1 MFKYYLG
8 LALHNLRRNTV
19 LTALTVA
26 AIGVGIGASMTVFTV
41 LRAMSSDPIPAK
53 SSQLFVPQIDN
64 WTPEDLNSS
73 PQLADGLLDA
83 LTYRDALAL
92 MQAHQGLRQT
102 ATYSVGF
109 TVTPTAAGARPFA
122 AIGRAAYSSFFPMFD
137 VPFSAGGAWSAADD
151 QGRANVV
158 VLGAKI
164 AEKLFPA
171 GHAVGQ
177 TVNLD
182 QREYRVVGVLR
193 HWEPEPRFYDVSSGS
208 YLETEDIFLPF
219 TTAIDRQMASYGN
232 NNCDAESA
240 PGWIGHLNSECV
252 WIGFWVELPTAAAV
266 KHYREFLYNY
276 AAEQRSVGRFH
287 WAPRVNLQNVREWL
301 VSEKVVP
308 DEMRIS
314 TLVAFGF
321 LLVCLVNSVGLMLA
335 KYTSRAGELGVRRA
349 LGASKADLFLQCLVE
364 TAVVGALGGLAGLAL
379 TAIGLGVERA
389 ILSTDIARLAHLNAG
404 MVAITLTLAVLATV
418 CSGLYPTWRA
428 SRVEPAWQLKSQ

>member
-1 MFKYYLG
+1 M
-8 LALHNLRRNTV
+8 
-19 LTALTVA
+19 
-26 AIGVGIGASMTVFTV
+26 
-41 LRAMSSDPIPAK
+41 
-53 SSQLFVPQIDN
+53 
-64 WTPEDLNSS
+64 
-73 PQLADGLLDA
+73 
-83 LTYRDALAL
+83 
-92 MQAHQGLRQT
+92 
-102 ATYSVGF
+102 
-109 TVTPTAAGARPFA
+109 PTIKGART
-122 AIGRAAYSSFFPMFD
+122 SSC
-137 VPFSAGGAWSAADD
+137 SAPRSPK
-151 QGRANVV
+151 NY
-158 VLGAKI
+158 
-164 AEKLFPA
+164 FPA

-193 HWEPEPRFYDVSSGS
+193 HWEPEPRFYDVGSGS

-219 TTAIDRQMASYGN
+219 TTAIDRQMTNYGN

-240 PGWIGHLNSECV
+240 PGWSGHLNSECV

-276 AAEQRSVGRFH
+276 AAEQRTAGRFH

-301 VSEKVVP
+301 VAEKVVP

-335 KYTSRAGELGVRRA
+335 KYTSRSAELGVRRA
-349 LGASKADLFLQCLVE
+349 LGASKADLFLQCLIE

-379 TAIGLGVERA
+379 TALGLGVERA
-389 ILSTDIARLAHLNAG
+389 ILSKDIARLAHLNAG